1 MERVPSN
8 NIGED
13 DFVLLQFRLHLAPIR
28 WSHRFKESFDQ
39 LLLGSISETL
49 ASEMFDNHIYIGIIY
64 RSEVYRQSLL
74 INLWS
79 FNRDAV
85 GVVEIADDAADE
97 VPDSVMTAIH
107 QIIDV
112 LERSKLVMGIILLVI
127 IVPIVEV
134 IAACGNLTVR
144 LVLEFDFTFI
154 LLGFSLEDV
163 VPPGNLV
170 ERLVKLVLLILA
182 IDTVF
187 SVIFSSFLTCT
198 FKIPD
203 SRSV

>member
-1 MERVPSN
+1 MERVPSD

-13 DFVLLQFRLHLAPIR
+13 DFVLLKFWLHLAPIR
-28 WSHRFKESFDQ
+28 WSDCFKESLNK

-49 ASEMFDNHIYIGIIY
+49 ASKMFDNHIYIGVIY

-74 INLWS
+74 IYLWS

-85 GVVEIADDAADE
+85 GVVEIADDATDE
-97 VPDSVMTAIH
+97 VPDSVMTTIH
-107 QIIDV
+107 QLIDV
-112 LERSKLVMGIILLVI
+112 LERSKLVMGIILLIV

-144 LVLEFDFTFI
+144 LVLEFDFTLI
-154 LLGFSLEDV
+154 LLGFSFENV

-182 IDTVF
+182 IDTVLLRNLLF
-187 SVIFSSFLTCT
+187 VSHLYLQDT
-198 FKIPD
+198 
-203 SRSV
+203 

>member
-1 MERVPSN
+1 MERIPSN

-13 DFVLLQFRLHLAPIR
+13 DFVLLQFRLHLAPVR
-28 WSHRFKESFDQ
+28 WSDRFKESFNQ
-39 LLLGSISETL
+39 FFLGSISEAL
-49 ASEMFDNHIYIGIIY
+49 ASKMFDNHIYICVIY
-64 RSEVYRQSLL
+64 RSEVYRKSLL

-79 FNRDAV
+79 FNGDAV

-97 VPDSVMTAIH
+97 VPDSTVTAIH

-112 LERSKLVMGIILLVI
+112 IERSKLVMGIILLII
-127 IVPIVEV
+127 IVAIVEV

-144 LVLEFDFTFI
+144 LVLEFDFTLI
-154 LLGFSLEDV
+154 LLGFSFEDV

-182 IDTVF
+182 IDTVLLRNLLF
-187 SVIFSSFLTCT
+187 VSHLYLQDT
-198 FKIPD
+198 
-203 SRSV
+203 

>member
-144 LVLEFDFTFI
+144 LVLEFDFTLI
-154 LLGFSLEDV
+154 LLGFSLDYV
-163 VPPGNLV
+163 VPPVNLV
-170 ERLVKLVLLILA
+170 PRLVKRVLLILS
-182 IDTVF
+182 IDTFFFLNLLLVSPVF
-187 SVIFSSFLTCT
+187 LL
-198 FKIPD
+198 
-203 SRSV
+203 RRRRR

>member
-1 MERVPSN
+1 MERVPSD

-13 DFVLLQFRLHLAPIR
+13 DFILLQFRLHLAPIR

-49 ASEMFDNHIYIGIIY
+49 ASEMFDDHIYIGVIY

-85 GVVEIADDAADE
+85 GVVEIADDATDE
-97 VPDSVMTAIH
+97 IPDSIMTAIH
-107 QIIDV
+107 QLIDV
-112 LERSKLVMGIILLVI
+112 LERSKLVMGIILLII
-127 IVPIVEV
+127 IVAIVEV

-144 LVLEFDFTFI
+144 LVLEFDFQCVSAP
-154 LLGFSLEDV
+154 LHQ
-163 VPPGNLV
+163 
-170 ERLVKLVLLILA
+170 
-182 IDTVF
+182 
-187 SVIFSSFLTCT
+187 
-198 FKIPD
+198 
-203 SRSV
+203 

>member
-1 MERVPSN
+1 MERVPSD

-28 WSHRFKESFDQ
+28 WSDCFKESFNQ
-39 LLLGSISETL
+39 FFLGSISETL
-49 ASEMFDNHIYIGIIY
+49 ASKMFDDHIYIGVIY

-79 FNRDAV
+79 FNGDTV

-107 QIIDV
+107 QLIDV
-112 LERSKLVMGIILLVI
+112 LERSKLVMGIILLII
-127 IVPIVEV
+127 IVTIVEV

-144 LVLEFDFTFI
+144 LVLEFDFTLI

-182 IDTVF
+182 IDTVLF
-187 SVIFSSFLTCT
+187 RNLLLVSHLYLQDT
-198 FKIPD
+198 
-203 SRSV
+203 

>member
-182 IDTVF
+182 IDTVLLRNLLLV
-187 SVIFSSFLTCT
+187 SHLYLQDT
-198 FKIPD
+198 
-203 SRSV
+203 

>member
-1 MERVPSN
+1 MERVPRD

-13 DFVLLQFRLHLAPIR
+13 DFVLLKFWLYLAPAR
-28 WSHRFKESFDQ
+28 RSDRFKESLNKFF
-39 LLLGSISETL
+39 LGSISETL
-49 ASEMFDNHIYIGIIY
+49 ASEMFDDYIYIGIIY
-64 RSEVYRQSLL
+64 RSEIYRQSLL

-85 GVVEIADDAADE
+85 GVVEIADDAVDE
-97 VPDSVMTAIH
+97 VPDSTVTVIH
-107 QIIDV
+107 QLIDV
-112 LERSKLVMGIILLVI
+112 LERSKLVMGIILLII

-144 LVLEFDFTFI
+144 LMLEFDFTLI

-170 ERLVKLVLLILA
+170 ERLIKLVLLILA
-182 IDTVF
+182 IDTVLLRNLLF
-187 SVIFSSFLTCT
+187 VSHLYLQDT
-198 FKIPD
+198 
-203 SRSV
+203 

>member
-1 MERVPSN
+1 MERVPRD

-13 DFVLLQFRLHLAPIR
+13 DFVLLKFWLYLAPAR
-28 WSHRFKESFDQ
+28 RSDRFKESLNKFF
-39 LLLGSISETL
+39 LGSISETL
-49 ASEMFDNHIYIGIIY
+49 ASEMFDDYIYIGIIY
-64 RSEVYRQSLL
+64 RSEIYRQSLL

-79 FNRDAV
+79 FNGDTV

-107 QIIDV
+107 QLIDV
-112 LERSKLVMGIILLVI
+112 LERSKLVMGIILLII
-127 IVPIVEV
+127 IVTIVEV

-144 LVLEFDFTFI
+144 LVLEFDFTLI

-182 IDTVF
+182 IDTVLF
-187 SVIFSSFLTCT
+187 RNLLLVSHLHPQDT
-198 FKIPD
+198 
-203 SRSV
+203 

>member
-1 MERVPSN
+1 MERIPRD

-13 DFVLLQFRLHLAPIR
+13 DFVLLQFRLHLAPVR
-28 WSHRFKESFDQ
+28 WSDRFKESFNQ
-39 LLLGSISETL
+39 FFLGSISETL
-49 ASEMFDNHIYIGIIY
+49 ASEMFDNHIYIGVIY

-97 VPDSVMTAIH
+97 VPDSTMTAIH
-107 QIIDV
+107 QLIDV

-144 LVLEFDFTFI
+144 LVLEFDFTLIFF
-154 LLGFSLEDV
+154 GFSLEDV

-182 IDTVF
+182 IDTVLLRNLLLV
-187 SVIFSSFLTCT
+187 SHLYLQDT
-198 FKIPD
+198 
-203 SRSV
+203 

>member
-163 VPPGNLV
+163 VPLGNLV

-182 IDTVF
+182 IDTVLLRNLLLV
-187 SVIFSSFLTCT
+187 SHLYLQDT
-198 FKIPD
+198 
-203 SRSV
+203 

>member
-1 MERVPSN
+1 MERVPSD

-13 DFVLLQFRLHLAPIR
+13 DFVLLQFGLHLAPIR
-28 WSHRFKESFDQ
+28 WSHRFKESLNK

-49 ASEMFDNHIYIGIIY
+49 AAEMFDDHIYIGVIY

-74 INLWS
+74 IYLWS

-97 VPDSVMTAIH
+97 VPDSTMTAIH
-107 QIIDV
+107 QLIDV
-112 LERSKLVMGIILLVI
+112 LERSKLVMGIILLIV

-144 LVLEFDFTFI
+144 LMLEFDFTLI

-170 ERLVKLVLLILA
+170 ERLIKFVLLILA
-182 IDTVF
+182 IDTVLF
-187 SVIFSSFLTCT
+187 RNLLLISHLYL
-198 FKIPD
+198 
-203 SRSV
+203 